1 MLYMGKEQSKTFDAA
16 IACHSIV
23 MIRYLLLV
31 YILTKRWFTGSIG
44 SIFSDVTD
52 EQQSFL
58 FAEKIWNYVK
68 DQLLKSI
75 KLISYKIEVDIVM
88 HLFEIIDD
96 IVFNQIKLLPVKL

>member
-1 MLYMGKEQSKTFDAA
+1 MGKEQSKTFDAA

-31 YILTKRWFTGSIG
+31 YILNKRRLTGSIG
-44 SIFSDVTD
+44 SIFKNVVDD
-52 EQQSFL
+52 QQTRL
-58 FAEKIWNYVK
+58 FADKIWTYVK

-75 KLISYKIEVDIVM
+75 KLISYKIEVDVVM

-96 IVFNQIKLLPVKL
+96 IVFRQMKFSPAKL